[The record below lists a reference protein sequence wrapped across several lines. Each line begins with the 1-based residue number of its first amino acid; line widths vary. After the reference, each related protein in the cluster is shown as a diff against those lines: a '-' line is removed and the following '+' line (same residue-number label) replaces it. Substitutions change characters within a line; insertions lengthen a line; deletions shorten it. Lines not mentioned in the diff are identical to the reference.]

1 MGTLKAL
8 LARAVTLVV
17 GLVCGLAIAHLVI
30 REGGETSYAAYA
42 TIVALPALVPFV
54 DLGAGASL
62 VNRLAGAAVPDED
75 LQVRYTALTVLR
87 VMLGFASGL
96 ALLDL
101 LAYSTG
107 GWAWVLGDTSSPL
120 AARVGFIAVLVY
132 ACGIPLFIGSRV
144 LLGLE
149 RTHALVLAQG
159 LQTPLTLLFVLI
171 TMRTTA
177 VSDSAVPLAL
187 CAFVAMFAVLAI
199 SAALAHRLLPR
210 TSRWL
215 RSRLFHLRS
224 VRGAKVMDMGW
235 PVFVQTLAT
244 PLATQLDRI
253 VLAHLTNA
261 GEVARYSLA
270 AQLYAPLLGLAG
282 TAGVTLWPMFKRQA
296 SQGVRPRPLVLACV
310 FGIGG
315 ALVGSVIWAVSPVMF
330 DAISGGS
337 VDVPPLL
344 LLAFTVMLAAQC
356 SLQPLGMFLMDP
368 VGVRQQLLPVALMI
382 TANLGLSIVLAQ
394 ELGAAGPVLA
404 SGVAILV
411 FQVLPFTYFVS
422 RRLARGNR
430 RPVTTRGAAGGGT
443 ADW

>member
-159 LQTPLTLLFVLI
+159 LQTPLTLLFVL
-171 TMRTTA
+171 
-177 VSDSAVPLAL
+177 
-187 CAFVAMFAVLAI
+187 
-199 SAALAHRLLPR
+199 
-210 TSRWL
+210 
-215 RSRLFHLRS
+215 
-224 VRGAKVMDMGW
+224 
-235 PVFVQTLAT
+235 
-244 PLATQLDRI
+244 
-253 VLAHLTNA
+253 
-261 GEVARYSLA
+261 
-270 AQLYAPLLGLAG
+270 
-282 TAGVTLWPMFKRQA
+282 
-296 SQGVRPRPLVLACV
+296 
-310 FGIGG
+310 
-315 ALVGSVIWAVSPVMF
+315 
-330 DAISGGS
+330 
-337 VDVPPLL
+337 
-344 LLAFTVMLAAQC
+344 
-356 SLQPLGMFLMDP
+356 
-368 VGVRQQLLPVALMI
+368 
-382 TANLGLSIVLAQ
+382 
-394 ELGAAGPVLA
+394 
-404 SGVAILV
+404 
-411 FQVLPFTYFVS
+411 
-422 RRLARGNR
+422 
-430 RPVTTRGAAGGGT
+430 
-443 ADW
+443 